1 MRRIAGISIEFVN
14 QLVFWST
21 LLVLCVLTASV
32 PAMASNKSSCESAN
46 RIALSTYCSEAH
58 RESALLA
65 NGSTSYIH
73 VINRASEP
81 WKSIRI
87 SVLTFRPGKRE
98 LARSSINM
106 ATKICTSFAVKIQT
120 ESSDYRERLKRGW
133 IISAPAQNQISA
145 FSSEY
150 WF

>member
-73 VINRASEP
+73 VINRASERAMEEYP
-81 WKSIRI
+81 DICPDVSAWKARI
-87 SVLTFRPGKRE
+87 GTILDQYGDEDLHELCRE
-98 LARSSINM
+98 NPQGIIGLYRD
-106 ATKICTSFAVKIQT
+106 
-120 ESSDYRERLKRGW
+120 DY
-133 IISAPAQNQISA
+133 ST
-145 FSSEY
+145 
-150 WF
+150 

>member
-73 VINRASEP
+73 VINRASERAMEEYP
-81 WKSIRI
+81 DICPDVSAWKARI
-87 SVLTFRPGKRE
+87 GTILDQYGDEDLHELCRE
-98 LARSSINM
+98 NPEGIVGFLSKLSMYKAGTDMSNGFAR
-106 ATKICTSFAVKIQT
+106 
-120 ESSDYRERLKRGW
+120 
-133 IISAPAQNQISA
+133 
-145 FSSEY
+145 
-150 WF
+150 